1 MESKSLSKFLLQAS
15 VVALGF
21 GMNLHEVLRAGRSGF
36 VYTALSITGAMLLGM
51 GLGYLIH
58 VQKKP
63 SFLISAGTAI
73 CGGSAIA
80 AVGPI
85 AEANEEEMAVS
96 LGTVFILNSVALFL
110 FPIIGYALHMSQNQF
125 GLWSA
130 LAIHDTSSVV
140 GATAK
145 YGAAALAVGT
155 TIKLA
160 RALWIVPLA
169 AATAIFL
176 KSKARIQWP
185 WFILFFCFAALL
197 NTLLPAYSGAFRRA
211 ESPGQ
216 NRPDGNALPDRH
228 RPEQADARQ
237 GGRSPAAA
245 RPDPVAHRG
254 QYHPGANSWDLD
266 SPLSRRKATAGG
278 NGRRRRRSAIAVCKC
293 PTLEFTFPIQRLPCS
308 ANASKAGAG
317 GGFVFVGGDGFDE
330 ARDRERVADAA
341 LAADEVQPAALA
353 GEGDGKLYDC
363 GNSRAVDLRN
373 FVQVHDHFARAL
385 GHQLMHEG
393 AQMLAG
399 IADGQ
404 PSQHVHVVD
413 AVGCAGRDFQWWM
426 QSHRNVPLVPGLQSY
441 RVAARHPGA
450 GGLCII
456 R

>member
-1 MESKSLSKFLLQAS
+1 MNKNLFFAGVILAASGFVSPPIALLGGLIYGLTLVHPFHVESKNLSKFLLQSS

-21 GMNLHEVLRAGRSGF
+21 GMNLHEVLHAGQSGF
-36 VYTALSITGAMLLGM
+36 VYTALSITGAMLLGL

-110 FPIIGYALHMSQNQF
+110 FPVIGLALHMSQTQF

-160 RALWIVPLA
+160 RALWIVPLSA
-169 AATAIFL
+169 VTAIFL

-197 NTLLPAYSGAFRRA
+197 NTLLPSYSGAFGA
-211 ESPGQ
+211 LNHLGKIGLTVTLFLIGTGL
-216 NRPDGNALPDRH
+216 NKKTLAKVGVRPLLQGLILWVIVGSTTLALILGNWIHL
-228 RPEQADARQ
+228 
-237 GGRSPAAA
+237 
-245 RPDPVAHRG
+245 
-254 QYHPGANSWDLD
+254 
-266 SPLSRRKATAGG
+266 
-278 NGRRRRRSAIAVCKC
+278 
-293 PTLEFTFPIQRLPCS
+293 
-308 ANASKAGAG
+308 
-317 GGFVFVGGDGFDE
+317 
-330 ARDRERVADAA
+330 
-341 LAADEVQPAALA
+341 
-353 GEGDGKLYDC
+353 
-363 GNSRAVDLRN
+363 
-373 FVQVHDHFARAL
+373 
-385 GHQLMHEG
+385 
-393 AQMLAG
+393 
-399 IADGQ
+399 
-404 PSQHVHVVD
+404 
-413 AVGCAGRDFQWWM
+413 
-426 QSHRNVPLVPGLQSY
+426 
-441 RVAARHPGA
+441 
-450 GGLCII
+450 
-456 R
+456 